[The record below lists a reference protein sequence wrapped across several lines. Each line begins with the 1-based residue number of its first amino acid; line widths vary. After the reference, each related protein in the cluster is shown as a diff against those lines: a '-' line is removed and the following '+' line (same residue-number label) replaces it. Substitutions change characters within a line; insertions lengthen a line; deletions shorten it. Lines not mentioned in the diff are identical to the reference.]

1 MQFCFERFKQRDTL
15 RSVNKKFMIS
25 NAQQKYVLSLHQ
37 KKYRKLNRTFIVEG
51 RKNVHELLRSNFE
64 IQHIF
69 CSEEFAA
76 ELTQTQRN
84 CPITIVNEKELNK
97 ISTLSTSDHVLAVA
111 YQHEPTAFV
120 LNKNAITL
128 VLDDINDPGNLGTI
142 MRIADWYGI
151 KQLVCSEKTVEFY
164 NPKVIMATMGSF
176 ARVQVHTESLVEFFA
191 TLPHNLPIW
200 GAYLTGDS
208 LYDIQEFS
216 GGLLVLGSESHGISE
231 QVKPFITKKI
241 TIPRVGAAESLN
253 VAVSAA
259 VLLDNLIRLK

>member
-1 MQFCFERFKQRDTL
+1 
-15 RSVNKKFMIS
+15 MIS

-64 IQHIF
+64 IQQLF
-69 CSEEFAA
+69 CSAEFAA
-76 ELTQTQRN
+76 ELAQNQFG
-84 CPITIVNEKELNK
+84 CSITVVNEKELNK
-97 ISTLSTSDHVLAVA
+97 ISTLAASDHVLAIVNQPA
-111 YQHEPTAFV
+111 PSAFV
-120 LNKNAITL
+120 LNKNEITL

-142 MRIADWYGI
+142 VRVADWYGV
-151 KQLVCSEKTVEFY
+151 KQIICSNKTVEFY

-176 ARVQVHTESLVEFFA
+176 VRVQVYTESLVDFFA
-191 TLPHNLPIW
+191 AIPDSLPVL
-200 GAYLTGDS
+200 GAYLSGDS
-208 LYDIQEFS
+208 IYEIPKFS

-231 QVKPFITKKI
+231 QLKPFITKKI
-241 TIPRVGAAESLN
+241 TIPRIGEAESLN